1 MQINSAP
8 PNYLKE
14 FRNYF
19 SNIGCLPERHHIV
32 IDTNHSPDVNPP
44 RQIPYAL
51 CEKLKVEL
59 DKMVEM
65 KVIQAVTE
73 PKDRVNN
80 LVLLEKPNGL
90 PRICID
96 PKELNKAIKR
106 PHHAYPTAE
115 GNIVSNE

>member
-1 MQINSAP
+1 
-8 PNYLKE
+8 
-14 FRNYF
+14 
-19 SNIGCLPERHHIV
+19 
-32 IDTNHSPDVNPP
+32 
-44 RQIPYAL
+44 
-51 CEKLKVEL
+51 
-59 DKMVEM
+59 MVEM